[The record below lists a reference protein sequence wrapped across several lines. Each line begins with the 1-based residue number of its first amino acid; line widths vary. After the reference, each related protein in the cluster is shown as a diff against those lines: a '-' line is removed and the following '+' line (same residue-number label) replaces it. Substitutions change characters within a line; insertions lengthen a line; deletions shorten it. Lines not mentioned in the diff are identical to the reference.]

1 MRGRTL
7 RLSDY
12 VIITIKILQ
21 QNELLTQVAN
31 IQKVVYFSLPKE
43 KRNELF
49 QRSSYG
55 LYSESIQTIIGGL
68 TKNKKIDCIDTKY
81 QLSEELPDN
90 GFTQSDVTR
99 IELTVN
105 FLKEKNIKEAKEI
118 SNLAK
123 VHLFCYSNEDECAS
137 STDFAEFIQE
147 RSEFLG
153 WQELANQK
161 IDKIIEYLDYSKEI
175 ETSFNSPQ

>member
-12 VIITIKILQ
+12 VIITIKLLN
-21 QNELLTQVAN
+21 QNNLLTQLTN

-43 KRNELF
+43 KRTELF

-55 LYSESIQTIIGGL
+55 LYSESIQTIIWGL
-68 TKNKKIDCIDTKY
+68 TKNKKIDCIDTEYK
-81 QLSEELPDN
+81 LSKELPEN

-105 FLKEKNIKEAKEI
+105 FLKEKNIKEASEI
-118 SNLAK
+118 SNLAI
-123 VHLFCYSNEDECAS
+123 VHLFCYSNEDECANS
-137 STDFAEFIQE
+137 IDFAEFIQE

-153 WQELANQK
+153 WKELANQNISK
-161 IDKIIEYLDYSKEI
+161 IKEYLSYSREI
-175 ETSFNSPQ
+175 ETSF

>member
-1 MRGRTL
+1 M

-21 QNELLTQVAN
+21 QNNLLTQVAN

-43 KRNELF
+43 QRNQLF
-49 QRSSYG
+49 HRSSYG

-68 TKNKKIDCIDTKY
+68 TKNKKIDCKDTEYK
-81 QLSEELPDN
+81 LTKEPPKN
-90 GFTQSDVTR
+90 GLTQSAVSR

-105 FLKEKNIKEAKEI
+105 FLKEKNIKEVEEI

-137 STDFAEFIQE
+137 SPDFAEFIQE

-175 ETSFNSPQ
+175 ETSFNPTQ